1 MKPPVRNDVAGMKI
15 TDGLPEKIFFREL
28 KKKAVLFP

>member
-1 MKPPVRNDVAGMKI
+1 MKTPRGMTLPAGEYP
-15 TDGLPEKIFFREL
+15 DGLPEKIFFREL